1 MFVNPG
7 APSPRY
13 FTPSRDG
20 LSTWSVSVIADITV
34 SATEFELG
42 RILELTADERLELE
56 TMVPLGAGAVPFF
69 VVHDQTQAT
78 FEARVRDHPSV
89 QGVQELDRHDDERL
103 YTLQWDPSSDHFFTA
118 MATVDAQLLTAQGSA
133 TAWQFELR
141 FPDRDALSQFNDLCE
156 DARIEIDLT
165 RVYNPTKP
173 SVGPWYGLT
182 EHQRETLIRAV
193 TGGYYAIPRRM
204 STNDLAEAF
213 DISDQAV
220 TERLR
225 RAITTLTE
233 NALLVPT
240 EPADEE

>member
-1 MFVNPG
+1 M
-7 APSPRY
+7 
-13 FTPSRDG
+13 
-20 LSTWSVSVIADITV
+20 IADITV

>member
-1 MFVNPG
+1 M
-7 APSPRY
+7 
-13 FTPSRDG
+13 
-20 LSTWSVSVIADITV
+20 SVIADITV

-42 RILELTADERLELE
+42 RILELTTGERLELE
-56 TMVPLGAGAVPFF
+56 TMVPLGEGAVPFF
-69 VVHDQTQAT
+69 VVHDQTQNT

-89 QGVQELDRHDDERL
+89 QTVQELDRHDDERL

-118 MATVDAQLLTAQGSA
+118 ITAVDAQLLTAQGSA
-133 TAWQFELR
+133 RAWQFELR
-141 FPDRDALSQFNDLCE
+141 FPDHDALSQFHELCA
-156 DARIEIDLT
+156 DARIDIELR

-193 TGGYYAIPRRM
+193 TGGYYSIPRRI
-204 STNDLAEAF
+204 STNDLADAF

-240 EPADEE
+240 ESADEADEQ

>member
-1 MFVNPG
+1 
-7 APSPRY
+7 
-13 FTPSRDG
+13 
-20 LSTWSVSVIADITV
+20 VSVIADITV

-56 TMVPLGAGAVPFF
+56 TMVPLGEGVVPLF
-69 VVHDQTQAT
+69 VIYDQTQAT
-78 FEARVRDHPSV
+78 FETRVRDHPSV

-103 YTLQWDPSSDHFFTA
+103 YTLQWNDSNDHLFTA
-118 MATVDAQLLTAQGSA
+118 MRAVDAQLLTALGSA
-133 TAWQFELR
+133 TTWQFELR
-141 FPDRDALSQFNDLCE
+141 FPDRDALSQFHELCK
-156 DARIEIDLT
+156 DARVEVDLT

-193 TGGYYAIPRRM
+193 TGGYYDIPRRM

-240 EPADEE
+240 ESADEADEQ